1 MSLPPPS
8 HDQLRAAIAVVQEY
22 GTISAASL
30 ATDIPYST
38 LERHYKQ
45 GLRLAERG
53 EFGTDPVM
61 PGFRI
66 NQISTK
72 RDANGDT
79 VQEFIQQRPGRG
91 GPYNPTKGLN
101 LKGKTTFVD
110 VVGDER
116 RVTREVYMERR
127 GQFDPD
133 MLVEALRS
141 AFDDMKGRAPAIP
154 APKAIEK
161 ELLSVYPLI
170 DWHVGLMSWASETG
184 ENYDLKIA
192 RETIMPAMRRLIAA
206 TPPAEEAVILGIG
219 DLLHFDG
226 FVHETPQSGHPL
238 DADGRYP
245 KVLETAADMV
255 EETVELASARHRR
268 VTVRILRGN
277 HDPVSA
283 VAVAMALRRVFRGN
297 KRVTVD
303 ADQGYHWW
311 LRRGKVFLGGSHGDK
326 AKMRDLPMVMAHDR
340 PEDWAASTYR
350 KIFTGHIHHESKIEE
365 GGVIVES
372 MRSPVAKDAYHSF
385 NKWRSGRSVYSE
397 TFNIDGS
404 EAATLTFNL

>member
-1 MSLPPPS
+1 MPAPP
-8 HDQLRAAIAVVQEY
+8 L
-22 GTISAASL
+22 SL
-30 ATDIPYST
+30 ATKREALDAVQQHGSVRAAAEAIGIPIET
-38 LERHYKQ
+38 MRKRHHA
-45 GLRLAERG
+45 GLLAAERG
-53 EFGTDPVM
+53 EFGTAPVM

-66 NQISTK
+66 SQITSTP
-72 RDANGDT
+72 NG
-79 VQEFIQQRPGRG
+79 EFIQQRPQ
-91 GPYNPTKGLN
+91 KGEQFVVPDLHVV
-101 LKGKTTFVD
+101 KGVSALVD
-110 VVGDER
+110 ADG
-116 RVTREVYMERR
+116 REVLKWVKTKQGEL
-127 GQFDPD
+127 DPSQ
-133 MLVEALRS
+133 LVEIYCQ
-141 AFDDMKGRAPAIP
+141 AFERIEAKAPLVP
-154 APKAIEK
+154 APKVVEK
-161 ELLSVYPLI
+161 DLLAVYPLI

-192 RETIMPAMRRLIAA
+192 RETIMPKMRQLIAA
-206 TPPAEEAVILGIG
+206 TPAAEEAVILGIG
-219 DLLHFDG
+219 DLLHWDG
-226 FVHETPQSGHPL
+226 FVQETPASRHPL
-238 DADGRYP
+238 DGDGRYP
-245 KVLETAADMV
+245 KVLEVAADMV
-255 EETVELASARHRR
+255 EETIELALARHKR

-283 VAVAMALRRVFRGN
+283 VAVAMAMRRVFRGN

-303 ADQGYHWW
+303 ADQGYQWW
-311 LRRGKVFLGGSHGDK
+311 MRRGKVFLGGSHGDK
-326 AKMRDLPMVMAHDR
+326 AKMRDLPMLMAHDR